1 MLLGTSLNLGNTTS
15 DLRIEKGCTKII
27 KIFGSCQL
35 WDAPKRKD
43 PIISSMR
50 CSHDPFLS
58 LKTFPRKPSNSSKIS
73 SNPSKVT
80 IGFFIA
86 LGAAVRN
93 IHKEAFIW
101 TLMHSIILCLW
112 HLGRRGALKRRGNF
126 CCPATLATQSGKN
139 SKTKATSSMPS
150 AKKWSVKVIFSSVV
164 DFCFIWVCYRS
175 ISSQHSNLMVHFQV
189 RSQVKIWSL
198 FSIRNNQSKIE
209 TKFPI
214 PTRPTDSDEFT
225 GARII
230 PLK

>member
-1 MLLGTSLNLGNTTS
+1 MLFGTPLNLGNTTS

-27 KIFGSCQL
+27 KILEAANFEMQ
-35 WDAPKRKD
+35 PR
-43 PIISSMR
+43 
-50 CSHDPFLS
+50 PFPFPQ
-58 LKTFPRKPSNSSKIS
+58 TFPRKPSNSSKIS

-86 LGAAVRN
+86 LGATVRN

-101 TLMHSIILCLW
+101 TLMHSIMLCLW
-112 HLGRRGALKRRGNF
+112 HIGRRGALTRRGNF

-175 ISSQHSNLMVHFQV
+175 IFSQHSNLMVRFTFKSKV
-189 RSQVKIWSL
+189 RSNFEVFFNSQQPK
-198 FSIRNNQSKIE
+198 
-209 TKFPI
+209 
-214 PTRPTDSDEFT
+214 
-225 GARII
+225 
-230 PLK
+230 

>member
-1 MLLGTSLNLGNTTS
+1 MQP
-15 DLRIEKGCTKII
+15 R
-27 KIFGSCQL
+27 
-35 WDAPKRKD
+35 
-43 PIISSMR
+43 
-50 CSHDPFLS
+50 PFS
-58 LKTFPRKPSNSSKIS
+58 FPKTFPRKPSNSSKIS

-86 LGAAVRN
+86 LGATVHD

-101 TLMHSIILCLW
+101 TLMHSIMLCLW

-175 ISSQHSNLMVHFQV
+175 IFSQQSNLMVHFQIQ
-189 RSQVKIWSL
+189 SQVKIWSL
-198 FSIRNNQSKIE
+198 FHFATTKVRSKLSFLYQLDQLIQMNSLVLVLE
-209 TKFPI
+209 SSP
-214 PTRPTDSDEFT
+214 
-225 GARII
+225 
-230 PLK
+230 